1 MRREGLGNDP
11 HHACSCCIK
20 SISDAYADVQLGGP
34 SWTVP
39 LGRRDS
45 TTASLSLANSDLPPP
60 FFNLGQ
66 LITAFGNKGFTATE
80 MATLSGAHT
89 IGQAQCKNF
98 RDHIYN
104 DTNINPAF
112 AMSLR
117 TNCPASGSSSLAPL
131 DAMTPTAF
139 DNAYY
144 TNLLSQR
151 GLLHS
156 DQELFNNGS
165 ADSTVSSFAANAAA
179 FTSAFAT
186 AMVKMGN
193 LSPLTGSQGQ
203 VRINCWRVN
212 G

>member
-1 MRREGLGNDP
+1 MI
-11 HHACSCCIK
+11 HHACSCIK
-20 SISDAYADVQLGGP
+20 WISDAYPDVQLGGP

-104 DTNINPAF
+104 DTNINQGF
-112 AMSLR
+112 ASSLKA
-117 TNCPASGSSSLAPL
+117 NCPRPTGSGDGNLAPL
-131 DAMTPTAF
+131 DTTTPYSF

-144 TNLLSQR
+144 SNLLSQK

-156 DQELFNNGS
+156 DQELFNGGS
-165 ADSTVSSFAANAAA
+165 TDNTVRNFASNSAA
-179 FTSAFAT
+179 FSSAFAA

-203 VRINCWRVN
+203 IRLTCSTVN
-212 G
+212 